1 MILNGGYHPD
11 YNLQLLL
18 CFSKVD
24 GVNLIVEALEGITF
38 HPEVIVLGSEMNFS
52 AHHQQ
57 VRKQRHDHDKV

>member
-1 MILNGGYHPD
+1 MAGITPTTI
-11 YNLQLLL
+11 
-18 CFSKVD
+18 CRFSYVFLKVD
-24 GVNLIVEALEGITF
+24 GINLIVKALEGITF